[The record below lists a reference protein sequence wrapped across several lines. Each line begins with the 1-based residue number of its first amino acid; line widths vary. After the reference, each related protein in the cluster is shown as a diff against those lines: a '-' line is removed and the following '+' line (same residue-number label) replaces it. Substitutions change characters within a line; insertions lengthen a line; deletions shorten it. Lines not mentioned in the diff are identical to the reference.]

1 MKRLFIV
8 TAPVEY
14 GRHELEE
21 AVECTSDAAD
31 MEAVTEIMEGNPDFQ
46 LWDLQDF
53 VEYCNNQEF
62 DIESVWMQSINVDV
76 PDDYTP
82 NSSAW
87 YNELIRF

>member
-1 MKRLFIV
+1 MKRQFIV
-8 TAPVEY
+8 TAPTERR
-14 GRHELEE
+14 RHEFENTFWDDNLNTEK
-21 AVECTSDAAD
+21 
-31 MEAVTEIMEGNPDFQ
+31 VTKIMYDNPDFQ

-53 VEYCNNQEF
+53 VAYCNSQEF
-62 DIESVWMQSINVDV
+62 DVESVWMQSINVDV